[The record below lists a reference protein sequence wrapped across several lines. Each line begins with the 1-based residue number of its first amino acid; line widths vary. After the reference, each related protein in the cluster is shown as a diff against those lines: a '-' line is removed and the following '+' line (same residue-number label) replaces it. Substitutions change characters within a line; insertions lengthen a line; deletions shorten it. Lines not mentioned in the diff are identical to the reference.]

1 MPHVTRILLFLLL
14 GTHFGMEARAQSVTV
29 TLSGFEQP
37 VLTRPFVSDLE
48 QRFTTGV
55 HQMLVTVEGIPTTEY
70 RFRYVVR
77 RGNEQL
83 ATITSQPI
91 RLEEGVHVF
100 QFTENAGSGP
110 DISFSQT
117 QDQFINSLSGQLP
130 RQIFTT
136 GRLPDG
142 RYRFTVDVE
151 MVNPS
156 VAPSALL
163 LGGEVVME
171 VRYPEPPRLSQPLN
185 EEIVSTENPVFSW
198 EAPLNVP
205 PGALITYT
213 LRIVPRPATTSQT
226 EAMRQGLNGVEISG
240 LTSTSYTYVDTPL
253 EPGIRYDW
261 QVTQTVD
268 LSGAGDIL
276 PPSELQNQGRSPIQ
290 SFFVLGN
297 VSRTSP
303 FPFQR
308 TLDRSIGTLSFN
320 LPPFTFEPAGDQTVV
335 PTEPSYPTTL
345 RGNSVNVVFSP
356 NARLHRGGRHEGTA
370 TLGPIRVYALF
381 DRETNRAV
389 TLQTSVPSTAPL
401 PLVIFEIDPLF
412 VDLAT
417 GEATITP
424 GTYPATVRN
433 LVVRPGDVQVTITSP
448 TLNVESLSGLT
459 FTDGS
464 PALPYPMPRFVNAPE
479 ALPEA
484 LTRINYTYTLPLE
497 SSFPEDV
504 AVSVSD
510 LPPGLSFDAPSRT
523 ISGTPTEVGAYTLT
537 FTLTDPLNYTAT
549 HTASLAVTPFPTP
562 RWVNMP
568 TAYLPGTPS
577 SPFEYIIPRSSIVAR
592 GGRVSVDGLPSWLT
606 FDPETLTIRGV
617 RPNEGGLVHID
628 LILTDEIGQAAT
640 YRVSIATP
648 SNLGQI
654 GQNPS
659 SPSVPAGNNVPAPVP
674 PPAPPPAPPGAPTGP
689 PTLGITPPGAPSAP
703 PPPPSAPTLGST
715 PTPGGQGSGSTPGF
729 FQWQAGSSSLT
740 ARPIPDARAT
750 AGQDFQVNL
759 PPATFSGPSN
769 VVTVEARQ
777 ANGSPLPSWLTFSPS
792 TGVFSGR
799 PPAGLNARIQVEVII
814 RDAQSRQTSAN
825 FEIQVSS
832 STTALPA
839 GPLGS
844 GPISTTQ
851 GSIPNLG
858 PTGGGNAYFT
868 REIPAPGAPLTNTLS
883 TGQGVGPW
891 MVPSGQTT
899 TLNLPQGTFRGS
911 TQLINV
917 EATLQNRQPLPE
929 WIRFEPTTGA
939 FTFSPPS
946 NAPRDFFIFIHATG
960 TQNLSAT
967 NQVRVIVRSSQ

>member
-1 MPHVTRILLFLLL
+1 MPSIYRLLLLLLL
-14 GTHFGMEARAQSVTV
+14 GTFFGFGARAQSVTV

-48 QRFTTGV
+48 QRFTNGV

-130 RQIFTT
+130 RQILTT

-253 EPGIRYDW
+253 EPGFRYDW

-268 LSGAGDIL
+268 LSGAGDLL

-297 VSRTSP
+297 VSRTSR
-303 FPFQR
+303 FPFRR
-308 TLDRSIGTLSFN
+308 TLDRTIGTLSFY
-320 LPPFTFEPAGDQTVV
+320 LPPFTFEPSGDQMVV
-335 PTEPSYPTTL
+335 PTEPSYPTTF
-345 RGNSVNVVFSP
+345 RGNNINMVFSP
-356 NARLHRGGRHEGTA
+356 NTRLHREGRHEGTA

-389 TLQTSVPSTAPL
+389 TLQTSVPGTAPL

-417 GEATITP
+417 GEARITP

-549 HTASLAVTPFPTP
+549 HTASLAVTPYSMPQ
-562 RWVNMP
+562 WVNMP
-568 TAYLPGTPS
+568 IRLEPATLGVEYTYQIPPS
-577 SPFEYIIPRSSIVAR
+577 SISAWGNPQVSILGMPSGFSFNSATRTLTGRPTTR
-592 GGRVSVDGLPSWLT
+592 GNFTLT
-606 FDPETLTIRGV
+606 FSLVDAFENTATHRASLTIV
-617 RPNEGGLVHID
+617 EPTVGGPP
-628 LILTDEIGQAAT
+628 
-640 YRVSIATP
+640 TP
-648 SNLGQI
+648 P
-654 GQNPS
+654 PS
-659 SPSVPAGNNVPAPVP
+659 TPVAP
-674 PPAPPPAPPGAPTGP
+674 PPAPRPNPPTSPPAPPGAPTGP

-967 NQVRVIVRSSQ
+967 NQVRVFVSSSQ